1 MESAVTKHQLP
12 EWSVLTSFPVLPPDL
27 RLGVGEDPE
36 ERPDDLNTMYQD
48 VLVAG
53 RDLEVAIAES
63 LQLSLTKPVGA
74 GSVLFKQGHSAGLL
88 RYRKLLLQAAVDSL
102 IDNGREPS

>member
-1 MESAVTKHQLP
+1 MQSAK
-12 EWSVLTSFPVLPPDL
+12 
-27 RLGVGEDPE
+27 
-36 ERPDDLNTMYQD
+36 D

-88 RYRKLLLQAAVDSL
+88 RYRKLLLQAVPWKQHLPFSL
-102 IDNGREPS
+102 VGW